1 MYYLSGG
8 LVMFPDF
15 REEAFCRRHSM
26 HLSSAYPSHHPS
38 YMFQGFPYVGCMSPS
53 FVETY
58 LGDVIRLCWHL
69 VQLDLPGP
77 PLCRDSW
84 LQVGALENL
93 REPQDSRW
101 FIGRKSQDPLDSKTV
116 SG

>member
-26 HLSSAYPSHHPS
+26 HLNSVYPSHHPS
-38 YMFQGFPYVGCMSPS
+38 YMFQGFPHVGCMGPS
-53 FVETY
+53 FVEGY

-69 VQLDLPGP
+69 VQLVTRPCLVQRLMAAGWWAGEPQGAPGP
-77 PLCRDSW
+77 GLV
-84 LQVGALENL
+84 LVH
-93 REPQDSRW
+93 
-101 FIGRKSQDPLDSKTV
+101 
-116 SG
+116 